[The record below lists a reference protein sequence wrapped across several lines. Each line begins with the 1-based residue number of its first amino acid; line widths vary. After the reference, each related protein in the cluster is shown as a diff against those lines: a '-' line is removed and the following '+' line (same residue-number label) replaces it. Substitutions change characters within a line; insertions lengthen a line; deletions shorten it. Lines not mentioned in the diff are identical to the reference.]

1 MEKNSQIFEDEE
13 ENKLEY
19 MDIFKQYKK
28 TLEKYIMTVFHLYIL
43 RVMISLQELANE
55 IKGFSQERFI
65 KLLNSRIDE
74 IDE

>member
-43 RVMISLQELANE
+43 RVMISL
-55 IKGFSQERFI
+55 
-65 KLLNSRIDE
+65 
-74 IDE
+74 

>member
-1 MEKNSQIFEDEE
+1 LQEIILSEKFYTRQTEFMEKNSQIFEDEE

-43 RVMISLQELANE
+43 RVMISL
-55 IKGFSQERFI
+55 
-65 KLLNSRIDE
+65 
-74 IDE
+74 